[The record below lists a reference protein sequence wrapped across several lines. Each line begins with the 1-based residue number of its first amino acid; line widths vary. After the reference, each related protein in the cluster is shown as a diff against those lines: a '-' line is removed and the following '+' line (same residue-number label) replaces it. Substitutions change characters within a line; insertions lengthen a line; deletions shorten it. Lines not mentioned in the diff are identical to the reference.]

1 VRRRASESSRS
12 PPSESVR
19 FEGGFIRWAAG
30 SMTLRSSDEVP
41 GRCQIT
47 VVSCKTLGVAGTQGR
62 PLQVVVRCNA
72 YLDHLG
78 QLRRKAVK
86 VLFVRFDGE
95 PLDLVACCNR
105 FEEHAPGELG
115 LAGLLESIPYGSSWN
130 APLSPLG

>member
-1 VRRRASESSRS
+1 
-12 PPSESVR
+12 
-19 FEGGFIRWAAG
+19 
-30 SMTLRSSDEVP
+30 MTLRSSDEVS

-47 VVSCKTLGVAGTQGR
+47 VVSCKTLGAAGTQGR

-95 PLDLVACCNR
+95 PLDLVACRNR

-115 LAGLLESIPYGSSWN
+115 LAGLLGKSDRHLKLRDRDMLEDS
-130 APLSPLG
+130 AKCMDVATQDRT

>member
-1 VRRRASESSRS
+1 
-12 PPSESVR
+12 
-19 FEGGFIRWAAG
+19 
-30 SMTLRSSDEVP
+30 MTLRSSDEVP

-95 PLDLVACCNR
+95 FF
-105 FEEHAPGELG
+105 FEPFLNHLG
-115 LAGLLESIPYGSSWN
+115 VMARGN
-130 APLSPLG
+130 